1 MYQEICPNIIGVG
14 VADSDLEFFENQYP
28 LTSGISYNSYVICG
42 GNETAVIDSVDIR
55 ATDRWLSHVA
65 AAAPRGVDYLI
76 IQHMEPD
83 HSASIAA
90 FMERYPKAVLI
101 ASAPALKILG
111 QFFPEVDF
119 NGRTRAVSEGE
130 ILKVGDEELQFF
142 GAPMIHWPE
151 VIFTYHKQS
160 GSLFT
165 ADAFGAF
172 GTDGT
177 PPWPDEA
184 RRYYANIVGKYG
196 PQAQKALLKLGALPA
211 LGRLCP
217 LHGPVL
223 TEGKTMSDAIE
234 FYNLWSRYEP
244 ELPEGV
250 LVAYASIYGNTARAA
265 LNAASQLEE
274 HGVEVATIDLCRRD
288 VSFAVAEAFKM
299 GRIICAAPTYDAG
312 IFPAMHDFL
321 YHLQMKGLSNRRFG
335 LIENGSWAPCS
346 GRLMAGM
353 INNLRGCEITDPT
366 VTIRSA
372 CNSETATRIS
382 DLIENLLK

>member
-1 MYQEICPNIIGVG
+1 MYQEICHNVIAVG
-14 VADSDLEFFENQYP
+14 VADTDLDFFENQYP
-28 LTSGISYNSYVICG
+28 LTSGISYNSFVICG
-42 GNETAVIDSVDIR
+42 GEETAVIDSVDIR
-55 ATDRWLSHVA
+55 ATDRWLNHLK
-65 AAAPRGVDYLI
+65 AAAPQGIDYLI
-76 IQHMEPD
+76 VQHMEPD
-83 HSASIAA
+83 HSASIAE

-111 QFFPEVDF
+111 QFFPDIDF
-119 NGRTRAVSEGE
+119 SGRTRTIGEGE
-130 ILKVGDEELQFF
+130 TVKIGDEELHFF
-142 GAPMIHWPE
+142 TAPMIHWPE
-151 VIFTYHKQS
+151 VVFTYHKGS
-160 GSLFT
+160 GTLFT

-172 GTDGT
+172 GTDDA
-177 PPWPDEA
+177 PAWPNEG

-196 PQAQKALLKLGALPA
+196 PQVQKALAKVKSLPA
-211 LGRLCP
+211 FSRLCP
-217 LHGPVL
+217 LHGPIL
-223 TEGKTMSDAIE
+223 EGNAMADAIDL
-234 FYNLWSRYEP
+234 YDRWSRYEP
-244 ELPEGV
+244 EQPEGV

-265 LNAASQLEE
+265 LQAASRIEE
-274 HGVEVATIDLCRRD
+274 QSVPVVTVDLCRRD
-288 VSFAVAEAFKM
+288 VSYAVAEAFRM
-299 GRIICAAPTYDAG
+299 GRIICASPTYDAG

-372 CNSETATRIS
+372 CNSETGKRIS